1 VQYRLGQL
9 AVFSALSNTSR
20 IARLYKASFGR
31 HLSGMEASPTL
42 LPNEL
47 TRYAYRARQAAIR
60 LPLVAAHL
68 GLRPFSK
75 RRVVTPT
82 PAEIKALHAQLVA
95 LQDRDCENAEL
106 GLYPA
111 RLLFDMPVAEYI
123 KQLPSLATEVVRV
136 LRRSKRRLVR
146 DLPQGIDLGAYPD
159 YFRRNFHWQTDGYFS
174 ERSAA
179 VYDIGVEFLFFGTAD
194 VMRRQIVP
202 PVTRYLRSRDATAG
216 PARILDVACGT
227 GSALNQ
233 LALSHPAER
242 YWGLDLSPY
251 YLQHA
256 RRRLSHVQNLSLVSD
271 NAESMP
277 LADAS
282 FDVVTSVFLFHEL
295 PARARQNVLA
305 EMRRVLKPGGLL
317 VIEDAAQLSEAADL
331 SAFLRNFALT
341 MNEPFFAD
349 YIATDLAGAMT
360 EAGFD
365 VRSVERAFLSKVV
378 TATRV

>member
-1 VQYRLGQL
+1 MFQ
-9 AVFSALSNTSR
+9 ALSKKSR
-20 IARLYKASFGR
+20 LTRLYKARWGR
-31 HLSGMEASPTL
+31 HLSSMEASSTR

-68 GLRPFSK
+68 GLRPFGK
-75 RRVVTPT
+75 RRALIPQ
-82 PAEIKALHAQLVA
+82 PSEIKALQTQLLA

-111 RLLFDMPVAEYI
+111 RLLFDMPVAEYL
-123 KQLPSLATEVVRV
+123 KQLPSLATEVVRS
-136 LRRSKRRLVR
+136 LRRSKQRLVR
-146 DLPQGIDLGAYPD
+146 DLPEGVDLAAYPD

-179 VYDIGVEFLFFGTAD
+179 VYDVGVEFLFFGTAD

-202 PVTRYLRSRDATAG
+202 PVTRYLRARDPAAG
-216 PARILDVACGT
+216 AARILDVACGT

-256 RRRLSHVQNLSLVSD
+256 GRRLGHVKNLSLVTE
-271 NAESMP
+271 NAECMP

-295 PARARQNVLA
+295 PARARKNVLA

-317 VIEDAAQLSEAADL
+317 VLEDAAQLSEAQDL
-331 SAFLRNFALT
+331 RTFLQNFGLT

-349 YIATDLAGAMT
+349 YIANDLAVAT
-360 EAGFD
+360 TQAGFE
-365 VRSVERAFLSKVV
+365 VRSVERCFLSKVV
-378 TATRV
+378 TATLPP

>member
-1 VQYRLGQL
+1 
-9 AVFSALSNTSR
+9 
-20 IARLYKASFGR
+20 
-31 HLSGMEASPTL
+31 MEALPSL
-42 LPNEL
+42 LPSEL

-68 GLRPFSK
+68 GLRPFGS
-75 RRVVTPT
+75 RRAVRPE
-82 PAEIKALHAQLVA
+82 PAAIKALQSQLSA
-95 LQDRDCENAEL
+95 LQDRDCKNAEL
-106 GLYPA
+106 GMYPA
-111 RLLFDMPVAEYI
+111 RLLFDMPVAEYL
-123 KQLPSLATEVVRV
+123 KQLPSLATEVVRS

-146 DLPQGIDLGAYPD
+146 DLPEGIDLASYPD

-174 ERSAA
+174 QRSAE

-202 PVTRYLRSRDATAG
+202 PVTRYLRARGKAAG

-233 LALSHPAER
+233 LALAHPDEK

-256 RRRLSHVQNLSLVSD
+256 GRRLTHVKSLSLVTE
-271 NAESMP
+271 NAERMP

-295 PARARQNVLA
+295 PARARRNVLA

-331 SAFLRNFALT
+331 RVFLENFASS

-349 YIATDLAGAMT
+349 YIRADLAEGIG
-360 EAGFD
+360 EAGFS
-365 VRSVERAFLSKVV
+365 VTAVERCFLSKVV
-378 TATRV
+378 TATAR

>member
-1 VQYRLGQL
+1 MFQ
-9 AVFSALSNTSR
+9 ALSNSR
-20 IARLYKASFGR
+20 IARLYKDRLER

-75 RRVVTPT
+75 RRVVIPK
-82 PAEIKALHAQLVA
+82 PEEIKALQTQLSA

-111 RLLFDMPVAEYI
+111 RLLFEMPVAEYVR
-123 KQLPSLATEVVRV
+123 QLPSLATEVVRV
-136 LRRSKRRLVR
+136 LRRSKRRQVR
-146 DLPQGIDLGAYPD
+146 DLPEGVDLAAYPD

-202 PVTRYLRSRDATAG
+202 PVTRYLRARDAKAG

-233 LALSHPAER
+233 LALTHPNER
-242 YWGLDLSPY
+242 YWGLDLSPF

-256 RRRLSHVQNLSLVSD
+256 GRRLSNVQNLSLVTE
-271 NAESMP
+271 NAERMP

-282 FDVVTSVFLFHEL
+282 FDVVTCVFLFHEL
-295 PARARQNVLA
+295 PARARKNVLA
-305 EMRRVLKPGGLL
+305 EMCRVLKPGGLL

-331 SAFLRNFALT
+331 RSFLENFALT

-349 YIATDLAGAMT
+349 YIATDLAPAIAD
-360 EAGFD
+360 AGFA
-365 VRSVERAFLSKVV
+365 VQAVERCFLSKVV
-378 TATRV
+378 TATRPGAEWK

>member
-1 VQYRLGQL
+1 
-9 AVFSALSNTSR
+9 
-20 IARLYKASFGR
+20 
-31 HLSGMEASPTL
+31 MEAAPTL
-42 LPNEL
+42 LPKEL

-68 GLRPFSK
+68 GLRPFGM
-75 RRVVTPT
+75 RRAVRPD
-82 PAEIKALHAQLVA
+82 PAAIKALQAQLSA
-95 LQDRDCENAEL
+95 LQERDCQNAEL

-123 KQLPSLATEVVRV
+123 KQLPSLATEVVRS
-136 LRRSKRRLVR
+136 LRRSKQRLVR
-146 DLPQGIDLGAYPD
+146 DLPAEVDLAAYPD
-159 YFRRNFHWQTDGYFS
+159 YFRRNFHWQTDGYLS

-179 VYDIGVEFLFFGTAD
+179 VYDVGVEFLFFGTAD

-202 PVTRYLRSRDATAG
+202 PVTRYLRERDAAAG

-233 LALSHPAER
+233 LALAHPAER
-242 YWGLDLSPY
+242 YWGLDLSPF

-256 RRRLSHVQNLSLVSD
+256 GRRLAHVKNLSLVTE
-271 NAESMP
+271 NAECMP

-295 PARARQNVLA
+295 PARARKNVLS

-331 SAFLRNFALT
+331 QVFLENFAGS

-349 YIATDLAGAMT
+349 YIATDLASGITA
-360 EAGFD
+360 AGFD
-365 VRSVERAFLSKVV
+365 VRAVERCFLSKVI
-378 TATRV
+378 TASAA

>member
-1 VQYRLGQL
+1 MR
-9 AVFSALSNTSR
+9 
-20 IARLYKASFGR
+20 ARSVTFQA
-31 HLSGMEASPTL
+31 MEASPLL
-42 LPNEL
+42 LPSEL

-68 GLRPFSK
+68 GLRPFGS
-75 RRVVTPT
+75 RRGLRPEPVD
-82 PAEIKALHAQLVA
+82 IKALQAQLAA

-111 RLLFDMPVAEYI
+111 KLLFDMPVAEYV
-123 KQLPSLATEVVRV
+123 KQLPSLATELVRS
-136 LRRSKRRLVR
+136 LRRSKQRRVR
-146 DLPQGIDLGAYPD
+146 DLPQGLDLAAYPD

-174 ERSAA
+174 LRSAE
-179 VYDIGVEFLFFGTAD
+179 VYDIGVEFLFLGTAD

-202 PVTRYLRSRDATAG
+202 PVTRHLRARGSAMGA
-216 PARILDVACGT
+216 ARILDVACGT

-233 LALSHPAER
+233 LALAHPDEK

-256 RRRLSHVQNLSLVSD
+256 GRRLSHVRNLSLVTE
-271 NAESMP
+271 NAERMP

-295 PARARQNVLA
+295 PARARRNVLA

-317 VIEDAAQLSEAADL
+317 VIEDAAQLSEAQDL
-331 SAFLRNFALT
+331 RVFLQNFAT
-341 MNEPFFAD
+341 SMNEPFFAD
-349 YIATDLAGAMT
+349 YIASDLASAMT
-360 EAGFD
+360 DAGFS
-365 VRSVERAFLSKVV
+365 VRSVERCFLSKVV
-378 TATRV
+378 TATVS

>member
-1 VQYRLGQL
+1 MFQ
-9 AVFSALSNTSR
+9 SLSNSR
-20 IARLYKASFGR
+20 MGRLYKLGLGR

-75 RRVVTPT
+75 RRAVEPSS
-82 PAEIKALHAQLVA
+82 AEIKALQVQLAA
-95 LQDRDCENAEL
+95 LQNRDCENAEL

-146 DLPQGIDLGAYPD
+146 DLPEGVDLASYPD

-202 PVTRYLRSRDATAG
+202 PVTRYLRSRDANAG
-216 PARILDVACGT
+216 AARILDVACGT

-233 LALSHPAER
+233 LALSHPSER

-256 RRRLSHVQNLSLVSD
+256 GRRLSHVKNLSLVTE
-271 NAESMP
+271 NAECMP

-295 PARARQNVLA
+295 PSRARKNVLA

-317 VIEDAAQLSEAADL
+317 VIEDAAQLTEARDL
-331 SAFLRNFALT
+331 KSFLENFALT

-349 YIATDLAGAMT
+349 YIESDLAEAI
-360 EAGFD
+360 EDAGFE
-365 VRSVERAFLSKVV
+365 VRAVERCFLSKVV
-378 TATRV
+378 TATLA

>member
-1 VQYRLGQL
+1 VQYRLGEL
-9 AVFSALSNTSR
+9 SWFSALSKTSR
-20 IARLYKASFGR
+20 FSRLYKLGLGR
-31 HLSGMEASPTL
+31 HVSKMEASPTF

-68 GLRPFSK
+68 GLRPFGK
-75 RRVVTPT
+75 RRAQRPE
-82 PAEIKALHAQLVA
+82 PAAIKALQVQLAA

-123 KQLPSLATEVVRV
+123 KQLPSLATEVMRS
-136 LRRSKRRLVR
+136 LRRSKQQRVR
-146 DLPQGIDLGAYPD
+146 DLPDGIDLAAYPD

-174 ERSAA
+174 QRSAA

-202 PVTRYLRSRDATAG
+202 PVTRYLRERGAGAG

-233 LALSHPAER
+233 LALAHPDER

-256 RRRLSHVQNLSLVSD
+256 GRRLTHVNNLSLVTE

-295 PARARQNVLA
+295 PARARKNVLS

-331 SAFLRNFALT
+331 RVFLENFASS

-349 YIATDLAGAMT
+349 YIASDLARGMT
-360 EAGFD
+360 EAGFQ
-365 VRSVERAFLSKVV
+365 VSAVERCFLSKVV
-378 TATRV
+378 TATAP